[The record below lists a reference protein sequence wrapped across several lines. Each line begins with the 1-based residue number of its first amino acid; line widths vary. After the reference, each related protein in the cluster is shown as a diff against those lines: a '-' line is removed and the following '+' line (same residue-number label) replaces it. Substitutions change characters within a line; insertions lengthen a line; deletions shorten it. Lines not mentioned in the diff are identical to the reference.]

1 MNKFIIDFYTKEDGE
16 QPAKDFMLELNPKMK
31 AKIIKVL
38 DLLENNG
45 PLTGL
50 PYSEH
55 LENGI
60 FEIRAKQSTN
70 ITRVLYFFSI
80 GRKIIL
86 TNGFVKK
93 RKKLQN
99 PEVKAEYEALT
110 PEFDIIQALIDAR
123 KQQNITQK
131 ELSERTG
138 ITQADISRIENG
150 TRNPS
155 LAMLK
160 RLAKGIGMQ
169 LKVEFIPRV
178 EKR

>member
-1 MNKFIIDFYTKEDGE
+1 MDKFIIDFYTKEDGE
-16 QPAKDFMLELNPKMK
+16 QPAKEFMLALDAKMK

-70 ITRVLYFFSI
+70 ITRVLYFFTI

-93 RKKLQN
+93 
-99 PEVKAEYEALT
+99 
-110 PEFDIIQALIDAR
+110 
-123 KQQNITQK
+123 TQK
-131 ELSERTG
+131 TPRRE
-138 ITQADISRIENG
+138 ID
-150 TRNPS
+150 
-155 LAMLK
+155 
-160 RLAKGIGMQ
+160 LAKKYRLDYERRFQ
-169 LKVEFIPRV
+169 HE
-178 EKR
+178 

>member
-70 ITRVLYFFSI
+70 ITRVLYFF
-80 GRKIIL
+80 
-86 TNGFVKK
+86 
-93 RKKLQN
+93 
-99 PEVKAEYEALT
+99 
-110 PEFDIIQALIDAR
+110 
-123 KQQNITQK
+123 
-131 ELSERTG
+131 
-138 ITQADISRIENG
+138 
-150 TRNPS
+150 
-155 LAMLK
+155 
-160 RLAKGIGMQ
+160 RL
-169 LKVEFIPRV
+169 V
-178 EKR
+178 EK